1 MSELAFD
8 KEGEPIE
15 LHEDCEVL
23 RVRRFRNPGMRG
35 TCETVREDD
44 GAPLY
49 VSVDCSFLEFKRLV
63 GGEAGFY
70 RLDQCDV
77 RRQPV
82 PDAAPAYV
90 SITEGQRNSAGSSSA
105 DSRDDVIR
113 ELARA
118 NADMCRTIAGQASDM
133 MRAAAELM
141 RAADGA
147 GIPRRA
153 PLPPLERD
161 NDEDEDD
168 DRDEDDVAEEQPNV
182 WGLIEQ
188 MMPSIQMW
196 LASMAA
202 KRSSTPPPAATP
214 PPAPV
219 PVPAPAA
226 APSATPAAESVAAGP
241 SSPTSSTTTVAP
253 PPGPPADSAGPAPE
267 QPRNAMV
274 TPEQLT
280 HLLSIRAQL
289 APREAAI
296 AEAVVTKMTPE
307 MRAQWLTEL
316 SALSVEQAVEVV
328 RSMIPKPSP
337 APSAPAKDGT

>member
-49 VSVDCSFLEFKRLV
+49 VSVECSFLEFKRLV

-77 RRQPV
+77 RREPV

-90 SITEGQRNSAGSSSA
+90 SITEGQRNSAGASGA

-153 PLPPLERD
+153 PLPALERD
-161 NDEDEDD
+161 NDEDDD
-168 DRDEDDVAEEQPNV
+168 QDEDDVAEEQPNV

-202 KRSSTPPPAATP
+202 KRSSTPPGRARRPRARPRSRPRRVRRLTP
-214 PPAPV
+214 RARL
-219 PVPAPAA
+219 
-226 APSATPAAESVAAGP
+226 P
-241 SSPTSSTTTVAP
+241 SSRGTPWSRRSSSRTSWRS
-253 PPGPPADSAGPAPE
+253 GRSS
-267 QPRNAMV
+267 PRV
-274 TPEQLT
+274 RRR
-280 HLLSIRAQL
+280 S
-289 APREAAI
+289 PR
-296 AEAVVTKMTPE
+296 
-307 MRAQWLTEL
+307 RW
-316 SALSVEQAVEVV
+316 
-328 RSMIPKPSP
+328 SP
-337 APSAPAKDGT
+337 R